1 MEFNEKLHE
10 LRNKKGLTQQEL
22 AQKLYVS
29 RTAISKWESGRGYPS
44 IDSLRDIAKFFSIT
58 VDELISPCEA
68 LDIAEKDGEQ
78 KKNHVRDLIYGL
90 LDMCAA
96 LFFFVPFFAARLEDA
111 VKSASLIGI
120 GDINP
125 IIKGL
130 YYILIISLILYGI
143 LTLAMQ
149 NVRAKAWVKVKGLV
163 SLIISAALVVL
174 FIVGLQ
180 PYAAVFTFILLVI
193 KALILIKWH

>member
-1 MEFNEKLHE
+1 MEFNEKLQE

-29 RTAISKWESGRGYPS
+29 RTAVSKWESGRGYPS
-44 IDSLRDIAKFFSIT
+44 IDSLRDIAKFFSVT
-58 VDELISPCEA
+58 VDELISPCEV
-68 LDIAEKDGEQ
+68 LDIAEQDGEQ

-96 LFFFVPFFAARLEDA
+96 LFFFVPFFAVRLEDA
-111 VKSASLIGI
+111 VQSAALIGI

-125 IIKGL
+125 VTKTLFYVLVIA
-130 YYILIISLILYGI
+130 LILFGI

-149 NVRAKAWVKVKGLV
+149 NVRANLWVKIKTLV
-163 SLIISAALVVL
+163 SLILSAILTIL
-174 FIVGLQ
+174 FIIGLQ

>member
-96 LFFFVPFFAARLEDA
+96 LFFFVPFFAVRLEDA

-149 NVRAKAWVKVKGLV
+149 NVSAKAWVKVKGLV
-163 SLIISAALVVL
+163 SLIISAVLVVL